1 MSEITGQPVA
11 ASQPERL
18 ISAGIKVLIVDDS
31 RFIRTSIVRHLN
43 GQYRYIEEEDGLA
56 GWERITSDP
65 DIKIVISDIQMPILN
80 GFELL
85 QRIRSSKMARIKYL
99 PVIIISGSKEEA
111 NKASAL
117 GATEFITKSVGTTEL
132 LSRLKVLSKLA
143 ESQPDQ
149 STGQLPH
156 AGIKKATDMA
166 REYERLWSFARRH
179 NMNLVLISV
188 RLDLETTLCLQR
200 PELRER
206 LIQKIADFMGQ
217 TLLKTIRNEDVL
229 TQLPEHEF
237 MVLALGIASNAAI
250 QFAEGLSQAI
260 ARTHISYEGHDWR
273 IGASFGIADSSESPL
288 TSLQELKQQAS
299 RRSLIAAGDFD
310 RLAING

>member
-18 ISAGIKVLIVDDS
+18 IPAGIKVLIIDDS
-31 RFIRTSIVRHLN
+31 RFIRTSIARHLN

-65 DIKIVISDIQMPILN
+65 DIRIVISDIRMPVLN

-85 QRIRSSKMARIKYL
+85 QRIRSSSIARIKYL

-117 GATEFITKSVGTTEL
+117 GATEFITKSVSTTEL

-149 STGQLPH
+149 PTGQSPH

-188 RLDLETTLCLQR
+188 RLDLETLCLQ
-200 PELRER
+200 PLELRER

-229 TQLPEHEF
+229 AQLPEHEF
-237 MVLALGIASNAAI
+237 MVLALGITSNAAI
-250 QFAEGLSQAI
+250 QL
-260 ARTHISYEGHDWR
+260 
-273 IGASFGIADSSESPL
+273 
-288 TSLQELKQQAS
+288 
-299 RRSLIAAGDFD
+299 SLIH
-310 RLAING
+310 I